1 MLASDV
7 WFPEQS
13 FSINISF
20 WSSKHVIWLVNKFDE
35 HEKKNLK
42 FYKLKNFDEPEIKTL
57 FNLMNLQNFD
67 ETIKFNKHEQ
77 TW

>member
-7 WFPEQS
+7 WFPEQSNETSES

-20 WSSKHVIWLVNKFDE
+20 WSSKHVIWLV
-35 HEKKNLK
+35 NLK